1 MVLGACIVASGL
13 GYLGVAALAD
23 WRWAVAGLVV
33 FAHAASGAN
42 WVLST
47 TLLQERSEDA
57 FRGRVIATDW
67 LTVTLVQSASIL
79 VASRLLE
86 AGVGLTAVI
95 VGLAGAQLATGLG
108 WMMTVVPAETRDE
121 AVPTAA

>member
-1 MVLGACIVASGL
+1 MLGACVVTCGL

-47 TLLQERSEDA
+47 TLLQQRSADA

-67 LTVTLVQSASIL
+67 LTITLVESVSIVAPACCSTRAS
-79 VASRLLE
+79 
-86 AGVGLTAVI
+86 
-95 VGLAGAQLATGLG
+95 G
-108 WMMTVVPAETRDE
+108 WRR
-121 AVPTAA
+121 